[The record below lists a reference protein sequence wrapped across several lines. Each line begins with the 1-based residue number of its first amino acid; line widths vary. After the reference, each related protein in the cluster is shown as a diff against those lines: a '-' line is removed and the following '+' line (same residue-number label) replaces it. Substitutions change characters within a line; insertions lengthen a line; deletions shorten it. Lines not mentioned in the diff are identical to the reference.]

1 MQTYDQLRLKLAKY
15 RFAVLLIILILVIGI
30 VITVFAFCGADKKE
44 DAQESVAPRE
54 VAEQVVDDADQIMGA
69 VMGTEASV
77 EVSTNTSIE
86 EIIEISELQTLRY
99 EYNAICRVYEDD
111 GVTPKYYVAYDGDV
125 VLGID
130 ISELRIDY
138 GTPDNHV
145 ITVTIPEVTVL
156 SSTVDAGTMDFIFVD
171 NSYNTAN
178 ATIEAHPL
186 CEQDLYNKASQDEA
200 MFEIARENTEAEV
213 RGLTAPLVQQFY
225 PEYDLVIE
233 WEE

>member
-1 MQTYDQLRLKLAKY
+1 MQNYDQLRLKLAKY
-15 RFAVLLIILILVIGI
+15 RIAVLLIILILVIGI
-30 VITVFAFCGADKKE
+30 VVAVVAFCGADKAE
-44 DAQESVAPRE
+44 DSSESVNPGQA
-54 VAEQVVDDADQIMGA
+54 AEQIVNDADEVVDA
-69 VMGTEASV
+69 VMGTEASI
-77 EVSTNTSIE
+77 EVSANTSIE

-111 GVTPKYYVAYDGDV
+111 GVTPRYYVAYDGV
-125 VLGID
+125 VGLGID
-130 ISELRIDY
+130 INELRIDY
-138 GTPDNHV
+138 GNPDNQV

-156 SSTVDAGTMDFIFVD
+156 SSTVDAGTMDFIFAD

-186 CEQDLYNKASQDEA
+186 CEQDLYNKASADEA

-225 PEYDLVIE
+225 PEYELVIE